1 MTSTPLL
8 VGIDNGTQGTKVGV
22 YRLEDGVLLTSASH
36 SYGLEQNAA
45 GRREQDA
52 RVWIEA
58 LKDCLAR
65 CLDRSALA
73 RHGVS
78 ARDVVAAGVSGQQHG
93 CVALDAAGEVLRPV
107 KLWCDT
113 ETTAEVAAIVAA
125 AGGPNAVLRATGN
138 SLAVGF
144 TASKVR
150 WIRDR
155 EPALY
160 ARLATV
166 LLPHDYLNFW
176 LTGER
181 KTDFGDASGTGYFD
195 VRARTW
201 SKAMLDAVDP
211 SGRLAGCLPEIVG
224 PGEVLGTIRPEVAD
238 EFGLSHDVV
247 VSCGGGDNM
256 MAAIGTGN
264 VAPGIVTASFG
275 TSGTIFAYS
284 AGPVVDPHGELA
296 AFCSSSGGWLPLVC
310 TMNVTVATERTR
322 ALFGM
327 DLAAFSAAV
336 ESAPA
341 GADGVVLVP
350 YFNGERTPARPQ
362 ATASFHGLT
371 TANTTPANL
380 CRAAMEGATFGLRYG
395 LDVLRRSGV
404 SPTEIR
410 LVGGGAK
417 SRVWRGIAAGV
428 FGCPVVCPA
437 DTEAGARGAALQA
450 ALCWLSAVAS
460 RSTDFA
466 SLTRQFVAL
475 DESTRIVPDA
485 AAVARYGELY
495 ADAYA
500 PLATQ

>member
-1 MTSTPLL
+1 
-8 VGIDNGTQGTKVGV
+8 
-22 YRLEDGVLLTSASH
+22 
-36 SYGLEQNAA
+36 
-45 GRREQDA
+45 
-52 RVWIEA
+52 
-58 LKDCLAR
+58 
-65 CLDRSALA
+65 
-73 RHGVS
+73 
-78 ARDVVAAGVSGQQHG
+78 
-93 CVALDAAGEVLRPV
+93 
-107 KLWCDT
+107 
-113 ETTAEVAAIVAA
+113 
-125 AGGPNAVLRATGN
+125 
-138 SLAVGF
+138 
-144 TASKVR
+144 
-150 WIRDR
+150 
-155 EPALY
+155 
-160 ARLATV
+160 
-166 LLPHDYLNFW
+166 
-176 LTGER
+176 
-181 KTDFGDASGTGYFD
+181 
-195 VRARTW
+195 
-201 SKAMLDAVDP
+201 
-211 SGRLAGCLPEIVG
+211 
-224 PGEVLGTIRPEVAD
+224 
-238 EFGLSHDVV
+238 
-247 VSCGGGDNM
+247 

-264 VAPGIVTASFG
+264 VAPGVVTASFG

-336 ESAPA
+336 ESAPV
-341 GADGVVLVP
+341 GADGVVLVA